1 MLPIFLIMALLIST
15 GLIVFGYVKKEKAGI
30 LIGGI
35 ILILV
40 GVSVVVN
47 NVEYPSGANTTIF
60 TKNEY
65 TSYESNVSD
74 SGGSDGSGSDT
85 TYTNA
90 SFDLSQLANTGNVDI
105 GAHNF
110 SVDSSVLFVNS
121 VNDRVGIKDTTPSY
135 PLDVAGDIGTTGNLK
150 VQRNSGISSVGEVI
164 FFTGAT
170 RILRLLNFGN
180 CWADNIY
187 SGFFQFG
194 QNNGFFSGN
203 NGAVLT
209 RFGISS
215 LGTMIS
221 SLAYHSLPVP
231 QNMLDVD
238 GAMVIG
244 DSYAGVTGNISATGY
259 IERTSKWDKSKD
271 VWNYIK
277 DSDYY
282 LKEGKID
289 HKKYYGYAGSFNVTD
304 YSRPVKEEYQEKKCE
319 EISVGDKTSEPIV
332 ECINVTKI
340 REIYPYTIQEEG
352 VLLDKEIDLLRQGVY
367 ELKQENDLLKT
378 ELCKKDS
385 TYIWCK
391 IK

>member
-1 MLPIFLIMALLIST
+1 
-15 GLIVFGYVKKEKAGI
+15 
-30 LIGGI
+30 
-35 ILILV
+35 
-40 GVSVVVN
+40 VVN

-244 DSYAGVTGNISATGY
+244 DSYAGVNTAPSNGLLIEGNIGIGATSPTYPLEIGKNVSGISIYTTGNISATGY
-259 IERTSKWDKSKD
+259 ITRTSKWDKSKD